1 MEIKVLKSMTLFDL
15 PDALRVVSGILNIV
29 DSIFVPEMKSVYK
42 DERFFLE
49 QVMNPKNIS
58 ICCYTREGELT
69 GYLLAMP
76 QNDKIEELR
85 KHDPEFEDD
94 PDDIAY
100 YVEIIMSHS
109 AHNHES
115 KRSSFM
121 MINELIREADWRGK
135 RYITMHALR
144 NEGLSYVIMTLYP
157 AQLVRERVVMP
168 ELYGPDEEFDYLV
181 ADIWEY
187 KKRHKK
193 KVAA

>member
-1 MEIKVLKSMTLFDL
+1 MEIKVLKDLTLFDL
-15 PDALRVVSGILNIV
+15 PDAFKVVSGILNIV

-85 KHDPEFEDD
+85 KYDPEFEDD
-94 PDDIAY
+94 PDESTY

-121 MINELIREADWRGK
+121 MINELVREVDRRGK
-135 RYITMHALR
+135 RFVTMHALR
-144 NEGLSYVIMTLYP
+144 NEGLSYVIMTMYP
-157 AQLVRERVVMP
+157 ARLIRERVIMP
-168 ELYGPDEEFDYLV
+168 ELYGPDEEFDYLR
-181 ADIWEY
+181 ADIWDI
-187 KKRHKK
+187 KWLHKDR
-193 KVAA
+193 AA